1 MLGDYKFMV
10 IAGTRPEFIKLAPVI
25 KAISTYNDIELIFV
39 HSEQHYDP
47 ELSDIFLK
55 ELNLPPPRE
64 FLNIGSGIHGEQTS
78 RLLTECER
86 VMSAYSPD
94 LVFVEGD
101 TNTVLGAGLAAIKLH
116 FPLAH
121 VEAGL
126 RSYDRLMP
134 EEINRKVVGLCAEL
148 HFAPTERA
156 ALNLVYEGISPEKIF
171 VTGNTVVDVCLFF
184 SKIAEQKS
192 TIVSDLGIQNNKKL
206 VVVTA
211 HRPEN
216 VDNKNNL
223 MNIIEC
229 IVELGKDGHQI
240 VFSVHPR
247 TRKMLDTIQLDRTS
261 FESILLIE
269 PIGYLDFL
277 RLLIRADLVITDSG
291 GVQEEALTL
300 KCPCLTIRRNT
311 ERPETVEVGANILV
325 GTKKNLLLKYA
336 RKILSD
342 KLFSSKMR
350 PSFNPLGDGHAGER
364 IVKIARE
371 RCSKGIQI
379 DSPTFLESPPK
390 TFKLLRVPESWEGL
404 SLEELKK
411 IIPEFDVT
419 LVYDLDGKP
428 IFPQKDLIIHKNWSI
443 RIIGL
448 Y

>member
-1 MLGDYKFMV
+1 MYKFMV
-10 IAGTRPEFIKLAPVI
+10 IAGTRPEFIKLTPVI

-47 ELSDIFLK
+47 ELSDIFFK
-55 ELNLPPPRE
+55 ELNLPPPKE
-64 FLNIGSGIHGEQTS
+64 FLNIGSGTHGEQTS

-86 VMSAYSPD
+86 VMSTYSPD

-116 FPLAH
+116 IPLAH

-156 ALNLVYEGISPEKIF
+156 AVNLVYEGISPEKVF
-171 VTGNTVVDVCLFF
+171 VTGNTIVDVCLFF
-184 SKIAEQKS
+184 SSIAKQKS
-192 TIVSDLGIQNNKKL
+192 TILGDLDIQKNKKL
-206 VVVTA
+206 VVATA

-216 VDNKNNL
+216 VDHENTL
-223 MNIIEC
+223 RNIIDG
-229 IVELGKDGHQI
+229 IVELGNDGHQI

-247 TRKMLDTIQLDRTS
+247 TRKMLDKLYPDLTS
-261 FESILLIE
+261 LGSLFLIE

-277 RLLIRADLVITDSG
+277 HLLINADLVITDSG

-311 ERPETVEVGANILV
+311 ERLETVEVGANILI

-342 KLFSSKMR
+342 ELFSSKMR
-350 PSFNPLGDGHAGER
+350 PSFNPLGDGHAGEK
-364 IVKIARE
+364 IVEISRE
-371 RCSKGIQI
+371 KCIKGIQI
-379 DSPTFLESPPK
+379 ESPTFLDNLPQ
-390 TFKLLRVPESWEGL
+390 TFKLLRVSESWEGL
-404 SLEELKK
+404 SLKEFKK
-411 IIPEFDVT
+411 KFPGFDIT
-419 LVYDLDGKP
+419 LVYDQDGKP
-428 IFPQKDLIIHKNWSI
+428 IFPHNDLLLHRNWSI
-443 RIIGL
+443 RIIDL
-448 Y
+448 